1 MTRETRYLEN
11 HHDTMHA
18 CCIDIDAR
26 CAHMTYLQLSLL
38 HIPAIV
44 LHANSLSGEVWSR
57 WYTPAHALG
66 GWRQRLA
73 ARRERQP
80 VAVPSDPA
88 PTAADPASST
98 HGPSAVSPR
107 LSEQL
112 RLFED

>member
-1 MTRETRYLEN
+1 MAILSSTAT
-11 HHDTMHA
+11 A
-18 CCIDIDAR
+18 AR
-26 CAHMTYLQLSLL
+26 CWWSTANSV
-38 HIPAIV
+38 IPAIV